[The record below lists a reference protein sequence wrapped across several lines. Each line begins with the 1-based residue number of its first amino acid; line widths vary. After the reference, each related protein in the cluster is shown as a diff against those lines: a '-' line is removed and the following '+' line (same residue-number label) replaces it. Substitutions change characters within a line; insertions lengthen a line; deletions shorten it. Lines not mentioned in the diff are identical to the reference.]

1 MQFLLISTPTKSGLS
16 QWLLL
21 ALMKKM
27 NLFLLSLLSNSFP
40 LKFEY
45 TPDKR
50 NVVLSDKGFIIQSTS
65 DIRNFDAVGHNAKK
79 KNNFVSIEDF
89 KREGKDVNS
98 TDTSDS
104 NESNFDRFV
113 RLNSF
118 SSYQF
123 QGHIQFLMF
132 IVEVSDRF
140 KHQMPLFF
148 TQEENPEWDRYE
160 QQYRDSQKEN
170 TIE

>member
-1 MQFLLISTPTKSGLS
+1 
-16 QWLLL
+16 
-21 ALMKKM
+21 M
-27 NLFLLSLLSNSFP
+27 NRFHSN
-40 LKFEY
+40 LK
-45 TPDKR
+45 
-50 NVVLSDKGFIIQSTS
+50 N
-65 DIRNFDAVGHNAKK
+65 
-79 KNNFVSIEDF
+79 
-89 KREGKDVNS
+89 GKDVNS

-123 QGHIQFLMF
+123 HGHIQFLIF

-140 KHQMPLFF
+140 KNQMPHFI

-160 QQYRDSQKEN
+160 QQYHDKQKEN